1 MKPGAT
7 TPSDTIPTESEGVSS
22 LLVRLSKLSV
32 AIAIVKKAQVAADT
46 LLTDTTLDPNL
57 GRCLARSKGMF
68 IAPDIRPEALV
79 LSSACSGMFM
89 ARPPGSEDWNGP
101 TFHVLGGLS
110 SALKLPG
117 PSAAIFLLAMTD
129 RGVNAFLSRSI
140 QLGNETRIAAAGRAD
155 DDADILSF
163 AFPGGARS
171 TPPLEHAIITACEG
185 LNQTIY
191 GGGVTPA
198 DIITRGTPP
207 GSSDAG
213 LGRTLIRLARRSRET
228 QRRRGSFLSPR
239 PAPAP
244 ATLR

>member
-1 MKPGAT
+1 MSG
-7 TPSDTIPTESEGVSS
+7 
-22 LLVRLSKLSV
+22 LLVRLSKLTV
-32 AIAIVKKAQVAADT
+32 ALTIVKKAQVAADT
-46 LLTDTTLDPNL
+46 LLTDTTIDPAL
-57 GRCLARSKGMF
+57 GSSLARCKGLF

-79 LSSACSGMFM
+79 LGGACSGVFM
-89 ARPPGSEDWNGP
+89 ARPSGGEDWNGP

-129 RGVNAFLSRSI
+129 HGVNAFLSHSI
-140 QLGNETRIAAAGRAD
+140 ELGNGTRIAPVGRAD

-163 AFPGGARS
+163 VFAGGARS
-171 TPPLEHAIITACEG
+171 SPSLEHAIITACEG
-185 LNQTIY
+185 LNQAIY
-191 GGGVTPA
+191 GRDVTPA
-198 DIITRGTPP
+198 DIIIRGTPL
-207 GSSDAG
+207 GTSDAG

-228 QRRRGSFLSPR
+228 QRRRASLPSPR

>member
-46 LLTDTTLDPNL
+46 LLTDTTIDPDL
-57 GRCLARSKGMF
+57 GRCLARSRGLF

-79 LSSACSGMFM
+79 LTSACSGVCM
-89 ARPPGSEDWNGP
+89 ARPHGSEDWNGP

-129 RGVNAFLSRSI
+129 RGVNAFLSHSI
-140 QLGNETRIAAAGRAD
+140 ELGNGTRIAAVSRAN

-163 AFPGGARS
+163 AFAGGARS
-171 TPPLEHAIITACEG
+171 SPSPEHPIITACPG
-185 LNQTIY
+185 LNQALY
-191 GGGVTPA
+191 CRDAPPA
-198 DIITRGTPP
+198 DIIIRGTLL
-207 GSSDAG
+207 GTSDAG

-228 QRRRGSFLSPR
+228 QRRRASLPSPR